1 MRLDKFICETKNL
14 TRAEAKRC
22 IKVGM
27 VKINQQLVTQAATK
41 VASSDEVMFND
52 QVISLI
58 GPQYI
63 VLHKPVGYICS
74 TQDEEYPCV
83 MRLINT
89 AHAHKLHIAG
99 RLDVDT
105 TGLVLLTDDGQW
117 SHRVTSP
124 KHACEKVYQVQL
136 AEPIAD
142 TAVTAFAE
150 GILLRN
156 EHKATKP
163 AQLTIEQP
171 QSVRVTLSEGKYH
184 QVKRMFA
191 AVENK
196 VVGLHRE
203 RVGDITLA
211 DLAEGEWRYLTAE
224 EVASFA

>member
-142 TAVTAFAE
+142 SAVTAFAE

>member
-52 QVISLI
+52 QVVSLI

-63 VLHKPVGYICS
+63 VLHKPAGYVCS

-83 MRLINT
+83 MRLIHSP
-89 AHAHKLHIAG
+89 HAHKLHIAG

-117 SHRVTSP
+117 SHKVTSP
-124 KHACEKVYQVQL
+124 KHACEKVYQVTL
-136 AEPIAD
+136 AEPIAAE
-142 TAVTAFAE
+142 AVEQFAE
-150 GILLRN
+150 GIMLRN
-156 EHKATKP
+156 EHKATLP
-163 AQLTIEQP
+163 AQLVIHEP
-171 QSVRVTLSEGKYH
+171 LSVTVTLSEGKYH

-191 AVENK
+191 AIGNK
-196 VVGLHRE
+196 VVGLHRAN
-203 RVGDITLA
+203 VGSISLQG
-211 DLAEGEWRYLTAE
+211 LAEQEWRYLTAD
-224 EVASFA
+224 EVASFT